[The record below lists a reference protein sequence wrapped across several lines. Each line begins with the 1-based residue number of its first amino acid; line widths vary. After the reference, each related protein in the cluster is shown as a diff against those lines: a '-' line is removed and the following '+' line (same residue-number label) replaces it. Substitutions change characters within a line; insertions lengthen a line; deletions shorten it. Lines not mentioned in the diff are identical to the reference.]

1 MNRSLSLSL
10 LALSLL
16 CLAAAF
22 GAGCSPP
29 GSWVEGGRL
38 AIGDEVIC
46 GDPHEGWPGRFSEVT
61 AQRGVEIDAAAL
73 HPRGTS
79 SLIAGDVDG
88 DGDVDLLVGRRTGTP
103 TVLRNDGFGSF
114 DVLDTQDDDFMSRH
128 DVVALADLDG
138 DGWRDAFSFR
148 SLAVA
153 PGGPDGFAPFG
164 SVDGGVGPWSGLAKS
179 GALGDIDGD
188 GDLDVVIPTVP
199 ESFSGEPGADEGAS
213 PEDLLLLAEDGEYRL
228 GQHLLRGPAAQAG
241 DSLCAAFTDRDQDGD
256 LDLLV
261 LSDHGDLESR
271 PGVAFFRNDGALA
284 GEPTLVDDAPELG
297 ADLAMNGMGF
307 DVWDADRDGE
317 LDYCLTDIGTLKCLL
332 SDGGGYVE
340 SGAALGLSVP
350 ADSDPAEWIGWSLDA
365 VDLDNDGWVDVAAT
379 GGNHPSM
386 VDAEPEILHRD
397 GLWAGSAEG
406 FVEVSG
412 LAGYHDDGHH
422 YGQVAADLD
431 GDGALELATLG
442 RDGLRVWSNRCTSG
456 AWIAVDLRGPPPNTQ
471 AFGAR
476 VRVESGGVVRIREV
490 HSLRAFGQGPSR
502 LHFGLGGEDRVERL
516 EVHWPDGSV
525 STAGDVPTR
534 RALRLTHPD
543 AL

>member
-1 MNRSLSLSL
+1 M
-10 LALSLL
+10 
-16 CLAAAF
+16 
-22 GAGCSPP
+22 
-29 GSWVEGGRL
+29 V
-38 AIGDEVIC
+38 GDEVVC
-46 GDPHEGWPGRFSEVT
+46 PDPHEGWAGRFDEVT
-61 AQRGVEIDAAAL
+61 AERGAELDASVL
-73 HPRGTS
+73 HPRGTA
-79 SLIAGDVDG
+79 SLIAGDVDQ
-88 DGDVDLLVGRRTGTP
+88 DGDLDLLVGRRTGTP
-103 TVLRNDGFGSF
+103 TVLHNDGAGSF
-114 DVLDTQDDDFMSRH
+114 DVREGEPGDFLSRH
-128 DVVALADLDG
+128 EVVALADLDG

-153 PGGPDGFAPFG
+153 PGGPDGFAPFE
-164 SVDGGVGPWSGLAKS
+164 SVDAGIGPWSGLPKS

-199 ESFSGEPGADEGAS
+199 ESFSSVPGADEEAP

-228 GQHLLRGPAAQAG
+228 GQHLLRGPTAEAG

-261 LSDHGDLESR
+261 LSDHGDLDSR

-297 ADLAMNGMGF
+297 ADLPMNGMGF
-307 DVWDADRDGE
+307 DGWDADRDGD

-332 SDGGGYVE
+332 TEGGGYVE
-340 SGAALGLSVP
+340 SAAALGLSVP
-350 ADSDPAEWIGWSLDA
+350 ADSDPAEWIGWSIDA
-365 VDLDNDGWVDVAAT
+365 VDLDNDGWVDIAAT
-379 GGNHPSM
+379 GGHHPSL
-386 VDAEPEILHRD
+386 VEAEPENLHRD

-406 FVEVSG
+406 FFDVSETT
-412 LAGYHDDGHH
+412 GYHEEGHH
-422 YGQVAADLD
+422 YGQIAADLD

-442 RDGLRVWSNRCTSG
+442 RDGLRIWSNRCSSG
-456 AWIAVDLRGPPPNTQ
+456 AWVTVDLQAPPPNTQ
-471 AFGAR
+471 AFGAL

-502 LHFGLGGEDRVERL
+502 LHFGLGDEDRIERL
-516 EVHWPDGSV
+516 EVRWPDGSV

-534 RALRLTHPD
+534 RTLRLTHPD